1 MVVGFYITK
10 IDQKEGGIYQYA
22 LYLLRML
29 IKCEEIKQVVLFHSA
44 GQFDNLKTYIDNPK
58 VKSAIYNPDGRIKKF
73 RRKLAEFYLTRYYLK
88 KHKSEFPLLLYK
100 FLSPERQY
108 LNKFKIDFLHV
119 PKQHAPAYR
128 LHFPVIISMHDVQ
141 QFHFPEFFTPLE
153 RIYKSINY
161 YISISEAEHV
171 IVSYNH
177 VKNDLLK
184 YFESVKNKV
193 TVCPVPIDEDWAAD
207 TPETPAEELREKY
220 QIPETF
226 ILTPAATWEHKN
238 HISVLEALLL
248 LKQEGKKIFWVSTGH
263 KTSFFSKLEEK
274 VEKMGLNDQV
284 KFTGVVPD
292 ADLKGLYRIAKLV
305 VIPTLYEAGSGPL
318 IEAMRYGTPVICS
331 NVTSLPDT
339 IGCND
344 FMFDPLDK
352 SRIAELIRE
361 ALNNDDFLEKNKANS
376 IKRIQSLTVNNY
388 QKEFIFAYRQAISA
402 KPIQ

>member
-1 MVVGFYITK
+1 MKFADKK
-10 IDQKEGGIYQYA
+10 IIIG
-22 LYLLRML
+22 L
-29 IKCEEIKQVVLFHSA
+29 IVLIL
-44 GQFDNLKTYIDNPK
+44 G
-58 VKSAIYNPDGRIKKF
+58 AI
-73 RRKLAEFYLTRYYLK
+73 
-88 KHKSEFPLLLYK
+88 
-100 FLSPERQY
+100 
-108 LNKFKIDFLHV
+108 
-119 PKQHAPAYR
+119 
-128 LHFPVIISMHDVQ
+128 
-141 QFHFPEFFTPLE
+141 
-153 RIYKSINY
+153 
-161 YISISEAEHV
+161 
-171 IVSYNH
+171 
-177 VKNDLLK
+177 
-184 YFESVKNKV
+184 
-193 TVCPVPIDEDWAAD
+193 
-207 TPETPAEELREKY
+207 
-220 QIPETF
+220 
-226 ILTPAATWEHKN
+226 
-238 HISVLEALLL
+238 VL
-248 LKQEGKKIFWVSTGH
+248 KKIFWVSTGH